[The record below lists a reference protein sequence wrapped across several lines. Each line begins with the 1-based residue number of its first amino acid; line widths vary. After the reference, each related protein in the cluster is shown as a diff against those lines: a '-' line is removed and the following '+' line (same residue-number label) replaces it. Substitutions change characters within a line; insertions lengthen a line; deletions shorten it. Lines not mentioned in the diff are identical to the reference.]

1 MPKWPMMP
9 LMSQVVSNTSPLTNL
24 AVIGRLGLVRHQ
36 LSRVAVPEAVWWEML
51 ALPHEAGRTA
61 LLAAHE
67 GGWLTVEPVTATA
80 LATSLRLAGL
90 DAGESEAIALAVET
104 SASLLLIDE
113 KKGRGAARRLG
124 LPVTGHWESS
134 PPLVVPEPFPRQ
146 GRRSSNCEPRQ
157 ASLFLTKWRRTRCIL
172 PGRIE
177 PMSVSR

>member
-124 LPVTGHWESS
+124 LPVTGALGIIASA
-134 PPLVVPEPFPRQ
+134 
-146 GRRSSNCEPRQ
+146 RRSGAIPSAREAIVQLRTEAGFFISNEVE
-157 ASLFLTKWRRTRCIL
+157 ANTLHLA
-172 PGRIE
+172 GE
-177 PMSVSR
+177 D